1 MEDKQYAK
9 TIHFMDKDGLPGGL
23 RLVEPDVAIGHIP
36 VTETL
41 ELPFLIR
48 RDEMGFLLGY
58 VGVPDDSPLAGMD
71 FDDVNGLLPQGVHGN
86 LTYSGELKEARDF
99 DILKNHYFFGFDCA
113 HAHDVVP
120 ALLNPVRPSFEDD
133 PLIQQIQEVTEA
145 LCESLGT
152 SMEELKKEVA
162 KHARYRDLAY
172 VLEECMRLAC
182 QLGEILQNLPPL
194 PGESR

>member
-1 MEDKQYAK
+1 MEEMQNAK

-23 RLVEPDVAIGHIP
+23 WLVEPDAAIGYIP

-41 ELPFLIR
+41 KLPFLIR

-58 VGVPDDSPLAGMD
+58 VGVPEDSPLAGMD
-71 FDDVNGLLPQGVHGN
+71 FDEVNGLLPQGVHGN

-120 ALLNPVRPSFEDD
+120 ALLNPVRPSFDDD
-133 PLIQQIQEVTEA
+133 PLIQRIQEVTEA

-152 SMEELKKEVA
+152 TMEELKKEVA
-162 KHARYRDLAY
+162 KQARYRDLAY
-172 VLEECMRLAC
+172 VWEECMRLAC
-182 QLGEILQNLPPL
+182 QLGEILQSLPPL
-194 PGESR
+194 PGENR